1 MKKEIISCKKNE
13 NGSCSKKEKIIQE
26 PDDGFVEHQPGEYRK
41 GYGIWFYYETD
52 TPHKTRPFVYIFS
65 AIFILLWSSFI
76 GFVMFNVQNAVAFCS
91 LGIFLL
97 GGVIFPVYCCYHCLK
112 RIRQIEIE
120 LYQKKKNKQNKDI
133 IS

>member
-26 PDDGFVEHQPGEYRK
+26 PDDGFV
-41 GYGIWFYYETD
+41 
-52 TPHKTRPFVYIFS
+52 
-65 AIFILLWSSFI
+65 
-76 GFVMFNVQNAVAFCS
+76 MFNAQNAVVFWS

-97 GGVIFPVYCCYHCLK
+97 GGIVFSVYCCYHCLK